1 MIHVSEGDVVVVPR
15 RVLEDLLER
24 IAELERAVAEILADL
39 KEVKRVKS

>member
-1 MIHVSEGDVVVVPR
+1 VSEGDVVVVPR